1 MGNRAV
7 IAFTAEPTTG
17 IYLHW
22 QGGPGSVLA
31 FINAAKYRGARSP
44 GSDTSYAFGALASTI
59 GEFMHG
65 DWRETR
71 VKYPSCT
78 ELMSFGIGPI
88 DTLDTDNYDNGV
100 YWIGDDWK
108 IVKREFSSNGP
119 CNSRDQLPEGYE
131 QESYD
136 SVYKNLTESKP
147 SLASE

>member
-7 IAFTAEPTTG
+7 IAFNNEPTTG

-31 FINAAKYRGARSP
+31 FIDAAKFRGARSP
-44 GSDTSYAFGALASTI
+44 NGDISYAFGALASTI

-65 DWRETR
+65 DWQETR
-71 VKYPSCT
+71 KKYPSCADLT
-78 ELMSFGIGPI
+78 SFGIGPI
-88 DTLDTDNYDNGV
+88 SSLDTDNYDNGV

-108 IVKREFSSNGP
+108 ITKREHSKLSPMNT
-119 CNSRDQLPEGYE
+119 RAELPKDYE

-136 SVYKNLTESKP
+136 NVFKSLTE
-147 SLASE
+147 AA